1 VENKKEKRKTLL
13 PPLLGRF
20 PAQTRS
26 PTSPHARAP
35 SPLGPISAC
44 SRARASPP
52 YALPPS
58 HWRSVPTRQPP
69 PLSRAHSHW
78 QCGPACQLFRRPPA
92 VPSPQSPPAI
102 ASVLSSVFSPHR
114 EVWHRSVPPLDQ
126 RPRRYRPAVVSPRRR
141 CAAFMGGL
149 CSSPEPRSS
158 TAPLPSRAYKRLAPS
173 SFFPAPAS
181 AIPLLPRPGAIRGAP
196 PSSPSPVSSP
206 PSSLSLSVG
215 PASD

>member
-1 VENKKEKRKTLL
+1 MENKKEKIKTLL

-69 PLSRAHSHW
+69 PLSCAHSHW

-114 EVWHRSVPPLDQ
+114 EVWHRSVLPPLTSVL
-126 RPRRYRPAVVSPRRR
+126 A
-141 CAAFMGGL
+141 G
-149 CSSPEPRSS
+149 
-158 TAPLPSRAYKRLAPS
+158 TAPPWCPLGGAVRHLWADCVAHRSREAPPS

-196 PSSPSPVSSP
+196 PSSPSPVSFP

-215 PASD
+215 STSD